1 MAHHRKPRLLRQGLP
16 PYGPALF
23 ADRSPKVTANYSKPR
38 GRQFFN
44 NPGPTNIPDRVLR
57 AMDRPVLDF
66 MSDEF
71 LAIHHACHAGVKRVL
86 KTDQTLYMYNASGHG
101 AWEAALANLFA
112 AGDTVMII
120 ETGYFSQSWT
130 EMAVNLGIKV
140 ESIAA
145 DWRKG
150 ADISKLAERLAKDKA
165 HEIRAV
171 LTVHNE
177 TATGMVLPVADIRRA
192 MDEAK
197 HPALLLSDTISSLA
211 SIEYKMDA
219 WGVDVTVG
227 GSQKG
232 LMLPTGMSLTGV
244 SNKALDVSRKNKAPR
259 HYWSW
264 ELMNGRAPQ
273 KFMGTAPVHMFFGL
287 QESLKML
294 EEEGL
299 AALQFGYHG
308 DDARGLELRC
318 HAQGRDR
325 SLQPVAGRRAG
336 TADGQGLPHRPS
348 RRPERAHAAGLPRH
362 HRARD
367 EDRRR
372 AVRAGRRRRR
382 DRVALELAGGA
393 PLEWRAASHE
403 RGGARGPPILSVE
416 PCTRTAAKGV

>member
-1 MAHHRKPRLLRQGLP
+1 MVRHFSQTGA
-16 PYGPALF
+16 
-23 ADRSPKVTANYSKPR
+23 PKVTANYAKPR

-101 AWEAALANLFA
+101 AWEAALANLFV
-112 AGDTVMII
+112 AGDTVLII

-140 ESIAA
+140 ETIAA

-150 ADISKLAERLAKDKA
+150 ADVSRLAERLAKDKA

-192 MDEAK
+192 MDEAR

-211 SIEYKMDA
+211 SIDYKMDA

-244 SNKALDVSRKNKAPR
+244 SSKALDVSRKNKAPR

-287 QESLKML
+287 QESLRML

-299 AALQFGYHG
+299 
-308 DDARGLELRC
+308 DAVFQR
-318 HAQGRDR
+318 HARLGE
-325 SLQPVAGRRAG
+325 ATRA
-336 TADGQGLPHRPS
+336 
-348 RRPERAHAAGLPRH
+348 
-362 HRARD
+362 
-367 EDRRR
+367 
-372 AVRAGRRRRR
+372 AVRAWGAGGKGPQLFCQSP
-382 DRVALELAGGA
+382 DRLSNSVTTVMMPEGMSSDAMRKAAIDRFNLSLGGGLGPLMGKVFRIGHLGDLNEPMLLGCLATTELAMKTAGVPFATGGVD
-393 PLEWRAASHE
+393 AAIES
-403 RGGARGPPILSVE
+403 LSN
-416 PCTRTAAKGV
+416 